1 MPQDSPNEA
10 LRELWRAVAGK
21 AKVPRLARDP
31 FKALMALLKAM
42 SKLKSD
48 EGFALVD
55 ISELPPLEI
64 VVLAEAPELAELATA
79 VIVSELVP
87 FRSRAHQDVTFYA
100 DPCPDSAGNHRIY
113 LRQEDALPGIPYGPR
128 FDSIAEAIPFLMAV
142 VAGEADFDDLTPEDD
157 WERSPASGSS
167 VIESIL
173 DASPSLLWRAV
184 ADGLWPE
191 ATGLALGDMPDEDS
205 PAWGRALCARAMHQ
219 LAETRELTLPEDLD
233 AVDISKGQRAFLLNL
248 KRLKLAIEGELPG
261 FVLDIAKDDKN
272 PLQEAGLAWCSR
284 YEAVR
289 GRTKP
294 TPKDGGGE
302 LSPKEALVAALGRV
316 VEALEQQELLEVA
329 SANRSTLVEQLFNAA
344 GEAENPEKMLRRLIG
359 AMVNSDAVDEVYGD
373 EGQLRDAII
382 KSFRA

>member
-1 MPQDSPNEA
+1 MAPISPNEA
-10 LRELWRAVAGK
+10 LRDLWRAIAGK
-21 AKVPRLARDP
+21 AKAPRLSRDP
-31 FKALMALLKAM
+31 FKALMAFLKAT

-48 EGFALVD
+48 KAFVLVD
-55 ISELPPLEI
+55 ISELPPLDI
-64 VVLAEAPELAELATA
+64 VVLGEAPELAELATA

-100 DPCPDSAGNHRIY
+100 DPCPDASGNHRIY

-128 FDSIAEAIPFLMAV
+128 FDSIAEAVPFMMAV
-142 VAGEADFDDLTPEDD
+142 VSGEADFDDLTPEDD
-157 WERSPASGSS
+157 WERSPSSGSS
-167 VIESIL
+167 VIEAVL

-191 ATGLALGDMPDEDS
+191 STGLALGAMPDED
-205 PAWGRALCARAMHQ
+205 ATTWGRALCAKAMHQ
-219 LAETRELTLPEDLD
+219 LAETRELDLPKDLD
-233 AVDISKGQRAFLLNL
+233 AADISKGQRAFLDNL
-248 KRLKLAIEGELPG
+248 LRLKLAIEGELPG
-261 FVLDIAKDDKN
+261 FVLEIAKNDKH

-294 TPKDGGGE
+294 TPEADGE
-302 LSPKEALVAALGRV
+302 STPKGALVAALGRV
-316 VEALEQQELLEVA
+316 VAALEEQELLEVA
-329 SANRSTLVEQLFNAA
+329 AENRATLVEQLFNAA

-359 AMVNSDAVDEVYGD
+359 CMVNSDAVEEVYGD
-373 EGQLRDAII
+373 EGQLRETII